1 MDRKFILLFLLTFR
15 VFLGHSQNNSSN
27 AIIKKAKID
36 IGFEG
41 IGLAIEPSILTSV
54 TLDVSVGIGGYYN
67 ISESNFD
74 YFINLKNQPYSYQ

>member
-27 AIIKKAKID
+27 AKID